1 MIYSKVLTLE
11 KAGDHKIIELIP
23 DKKITVLSYDL
34 YCNEEQTAKFKT
46 INSSLTEDL
55 IINGNKSDS
64 NTTGI
69 TEILG
74 LFHSELNE
82 DIFINLSNS
91 KKTELNILY
100 SDEFNY

>member
-1 MIYSKVLTLE
+1 MLTLE

-23 DKKITVLSYDL
+23 DKKITVLSYSL
-34 YCNEEQTAKFKT
+34 YCDQEQTAKFKT

-69 TEILG
+69 KEILG

>member
-1 MIYSKVLTLE
+1 MIYSKMLTLE

-23 DKKITVLSYDL
+23 DKKITVLSYSLSCDK
-34 YCNEEQTAKFKT
+34 EQTAKFKT
-46 INSSLTEDL
+46 INSYLTEDL
-55 IINGNKSDS
+55 IINRHKSDS
-64 NTTGI
+64 KTIGI

-82 DIFINLSNS
+82 DIFINLTNN